1 MTFLKPEFLVRNIEI
16 CFDMSQ
22 AQSSSYKD
30 VCYCNG
36 REKSIARY
44 PGIFEIAAPPVVW
57 RFSDLGTLELYV
69 L

>member
-44 PGIFEIAAPPVVW
+44 PFAREFFEIAAPPCRVA
-57 RFSDLGTLELYV
+57 F
-69 L
+69 